1 MKCTNMESSQDIL
14 LTFWMLQ
21 LLEYALCACMGNTFG
36 RTKRKLVTVVI
47 SADKRRGSEKKRWEE
62 TSCLVVFQVL
72 FVLLALRMY
81 CWLDGWGMDI
91 WMSRWTAEWMEGE
104 NKQSQEKI
112 MIVTWNQG
120 KRHLAQTYTSN
131 AAHVST
137 KQSYT
142 LWISNKNSSNYPV
155 SILCTSLLLIYAL
168 HLKQHIC
175 TEAYILG
182 GINWGSG
189 RGCNS
194 PKGIQ
199 LMRQN
204 QVLNPGLLMAKLILP
219 ITD

>member
-1 MKCTNMESSQDIL
+1 MVNEYKKKPTSNIEENSSERQISKLPPTRMQGGRKRAKLICEISWFHKNLLPGHIL
-14 LTFWMLQ
+14 PVH
-21 LLEYALCACMGNTFG
+21 G
-36 RTKRKLVTVVI
+36 K
-47 SADKRRGSEKKRWEE
+47 SEIWAGKFLW
-62 TSCLVVFQVL
+62 
-72 FVLLALRMY
+72 
-81 CWLDGWGMDI
+81 DGVYWNLHQYGWI
-91 WMSRWTAEWMEGE
+91 WTAEWMEGE